1 MFQKFSLGIIQRKT
15 KDDEMTRKE
24 SEEQN
29 IVIKR
34 IEPEYEW
41 EI

>member
-24 SEEQN
+24 S
-29 IVIKR
+29 KR
-34 IEPEYEW
+34 AEHSHKKN
-41 EI
+41 